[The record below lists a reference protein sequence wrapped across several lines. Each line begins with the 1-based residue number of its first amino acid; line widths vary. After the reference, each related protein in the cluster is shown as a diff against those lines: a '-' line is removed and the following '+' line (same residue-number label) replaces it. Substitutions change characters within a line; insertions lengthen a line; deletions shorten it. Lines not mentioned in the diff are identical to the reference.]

1 MQHFQKG
8 VFMNTHQSNEKIL
21 QILSEMEP
29 LRDENEEERKR
40 REAMTEEAKRKTMEE
55 EPLAFPKKVAG
66 AACVAIWIFALVALM
81 FGFGELGVL
90 IPFMLLALA
99 AVCGLNIPGF
109 LKKGKIGDVIIGV
122 IACGLCVILALGILF
137 VGGNR

>member
-1 MQHFQKG
+1 
-8 VFMNTHQSNEKIL
+8 MNNHQSNEKIIK
-21 QILSEMEP
+21 ILSEMEP
-29 LRDENEEERKR
+29 IRDENEEERKR
-40 REAMTEEAKRKTMEE
+40 REAMTAEAKKVMEE

-66 AACVAIWIFALVALM
+66 ATCVGIWIFALVALM

-109 LKKGKIGDVIIGV
+109 LKKGKIGDVVVAV
-122 IACGLCVILALGILF
+122 IACVFCVFVALGILF